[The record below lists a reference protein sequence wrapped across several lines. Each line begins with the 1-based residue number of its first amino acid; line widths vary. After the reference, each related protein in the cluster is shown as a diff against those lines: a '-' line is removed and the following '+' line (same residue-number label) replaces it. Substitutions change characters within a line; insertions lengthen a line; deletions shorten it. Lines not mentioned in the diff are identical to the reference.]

1 MGYKDRYEELKKKVR
16 DFREK
21 HAEGEEQVRSSVKSG
36 LLGIGLRL
44 VIVGLVLADILIIW
58 YLILPAE
65 LRTILEERIGTIYSS
80 FIKQLAPTLERFP
93 VVTSILA
100 VIPIVVLGA
109 LIYLLASTA
118 DTNSLKTFIPSFIL
132 VVMIIV
138 NLIIVGVFYA
148 FETYGGTQQIICW
161 ATLGFQSPECLGS
174 SEVPEAPPVTKAGCE
189 GQNCYNVFELH
200 YGYENDDPPY
210 KAPIIYSEQECIVD
224 ASIKNIA
231 VPERTISGVTVS
243 GKIRDDAQA
252 CEREGG
258 CVKLIPKDCTNDA
271 PCEILPTSQSFSVAL
286 DCAKPVTFKANT
298 FVDVILETTF
308 PVEAQGSNDFNIY
321 GRAAQIQDSDVV
333 ETSPGPLDIIV
344 YFTPPQ
350 LFTTSKN
357 TLVNMFVEID
367 NKQTGS
373 AVVNKI
379 RIERFSDFPLLDK
392 AKCFPQWD
400 KSITWNEDEDYEL
413 DAAVTDRILIICELG
428 VQGPLEAIAPDES
441 QGVKFFAFVDY
452 TYTQR
457 HLEPVKIKQVITPT

>member
-1 MGYKDRYEELKKKVR
+1 MVKPKPGSKEEEIIEEGSGSTKKK
-16 DFREK
+16 
-21 HAEGEEQVRSSVKSG
+21 EGISSFFKKP
-36 LLGIGLRL
+36 IYF
-44 VIVGLVLADILIIW
+44 GLVFILFFAQYFIIQSYWPSLPKTIVSDAFASFFSVIGKQLGPFLERAPAAGQLLIAGIAAAILIGGGTLLTHFANISTESLKRFVW
-58 YLILPAE
+58 YLFF
-65 LRTILEERIGTIYSS
+65 Y
-80 FIKQLAPTLERFP
+80 
-93 VVTSILA
+93 
-100 VIPIVVLGA
+100 
-109 LIYLLASTA
+109 
-118 DTNSLKTFIPSFIL
+118 
-132 VVMIIV
+132 MIIV
-138 NLIIVGVFYA
+138 FNIVIGITFGLIVPVFGEQA
-148 FETYGGTQQIICW
+148 QTQLECFSK
-161 ATLGFQSPECLGS
+161 LGPQNPECYEQ
-174 SEVPEAPPVTKAGCE
+174 EVPEAPPVTKAGCE

-210 KAPIIYSEQECIVD
+210 KAPIIYSEQGCIVD

-286 DCAKPVTFKANT
+286 DCAKPVPFKAST

-308 PVEAQGSNDFNIY
+308 PVEAKGSNDFDVY
-321 GRAAQIQDSDVV
+321 GRAATIQAAKP
-333 ETSPGPLDIIV
+333 ETTPGPLDIVV

-357 TLVNMFVEID
+357 KLVNMFVGID

-373 AVVNKI
+373 VVVNKI

-400 KSITWNEDEDYEL
+400 KSITWNEEEDYEL
-413 DAAVTDRILIICELG
+413 DAAFTDRILIICELG

-457 HLEPVKIKQVITPT
+457 HLEPVKIKQVITLT